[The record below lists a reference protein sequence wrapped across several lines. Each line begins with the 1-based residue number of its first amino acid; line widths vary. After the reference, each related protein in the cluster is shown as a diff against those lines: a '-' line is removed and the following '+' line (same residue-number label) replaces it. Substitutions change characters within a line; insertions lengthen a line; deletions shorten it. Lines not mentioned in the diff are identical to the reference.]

1 MGLSDFERELA
12 SKASEPRK
20 KRERSRSR
28 DRHHSKVRTFLY
40 SNDFHVSFCMEPSLT
55 MWSQHSSKKQHRS
68 SRHHDSS
75 RHEDDDTRRSH
86 KRSRHSRKK
95 DEDDSEERSHH
106 KKRESSRRS
115 PKPSKDEEDDDE
127 DDWVEKGAFD
137 APPNEDTLDDLLEE
151 ALDKNVKRDAWM
163 EAPSSMDVDY
173 IQRRKKEEK
182 PTSTAATRKDYELK
196 VHKNELNQHLRD
208 LQDGKEAEDP
218 LDKPA
223 EHEVSYTFGDSGAAW
238 RMMKLKGVYREA
250 EDSKRSV
257 EDVAIER
264 LGGIREFDD
273 AREEEIELDR
283 RSMYG
288 KDYVGKTKPSG
299 ELFEERKLKEGI
311 RREASSHH
319 ESGHPDLPQGEVM
332 KEAPLPARTVILDQT
347 GLNKL
352 KANLMRAQLKRDPK
366 AAALEI
372 EYNDAVAAAANRK
385 DPEVV
390 VLNSMD
396 NRMLAG
402 GRKGEVLAVDNTRG
416 RERGLVVENEDMTIE
431 DMVRQERRTRNQGEG
446 MAFAERIAKDAKF
459 DVSHIRYISNSNA
472 NHCLIE

>member
-1 MGLSDFERELA
+1 
-12 SKASEPRK
+12 
-20 KRERSRSR
+20 
-28 DRHHSKVRTFLY
+28 
-40 SNDFHVSFCMEPSLT
+40 
-55 MWSQHSSKKQHRS
+55 
-68 SRHHDSS
+68 
-75 RHEDDDTRRSH
+75 
-86 KRSRHSRKK
+86 
-95 DEDDSEERSHH
+95 
-106 KKRESSRRS
+106 
-115 PKPSKDEEDDDE
+115 
-127 DDWVEKGAFD
+127 
-137 APPNEDTLDDLLEE
+137 LLEE

-173 IQRRKKEEK
+173 VQRRKKEEK

-196 VHKNELNQHLRD
+196 IHKNELNQHLRD
-208 LQDGKEAEDP
+208 LEDGKEAEDP
-218 LDKPA
+218 LEKPV

-250 EDSKRSV
+250 EESKRSI
-257 EDVAIER
+257 EDIAVER
-264 LGGIREFDD
+264 LGGLREFDD

-319 ESGHPDLPQGEVM
+319 NSELHDLPQGEVM
-332 KEAPLPARTVILDQT
+332 NEAPITASTVVLDQT

-366 AAALEI
+366 AATLEI
-372 EYNDAVAAAANRK
+372 EYNQAVAAAANRK

-390 VLNSMD
+390 VLNAMD

-402 GRKGEVLAVDNTRG
+402 GRKGEVTAVDNTRG

-459 DVSHIRYISNSNA
+459 DVSTSMALLTCSTDHI
-472 NHCLIE
+472 L